1 MAFTT
6 MEYDSCPL
14 ILSST
19 RAPGVIQH
27 RWLWCLRLAIQGRN
41 TQIMDPHTSE

>member
-14 ILSST
+14 ISSPT

-27 RWLWCLRLAIQGRN
+27 RWLWCLHLAIQGPN